1 MLILFH
7 FPVYLRVYIS
17 KSPLFIPNRS
27 LAHNNLMTDL
37 GLYICHACQTV
48 CLLLFATLSQVNL
61 LKRKNPGQL
70 NVAQELTKCYLVK
83 DKVNE

>member
-1 MLILFH
+1 
-7 FPVYLRVYIS
+7 
-17 KSPLFIPNRS
+17 
-27 LAHNNLMTDL
+27 MTDL